1 MLKGQEKELREKSAN
16 VKSLTDDGNGKMVN
30 DYCKK

>member
-1 MLKGQEKELREKSAN
+1 MLKGQEKELREKPAN

-30 DYCKK
+30 DYCKQ